1 MICNV
6 DENLAF
12 GAAHAAPYVN
22 NCHAMSASESDSV
35 SSNALATGYVS
46 HSAFLMFSLQ
56 VILSFN
62 YLQILLSW
70 RLLK

>member
-1 MICNV
+1 MA
-6 DENLAF
+6 L
-12 GAAHAAPYVN
+12 GAAHAAHYIN
-22 NCHAMSASESDSV
+22 NWHAKSASASDSV
-35 SSNALATGYVS
+35 RSDALASGYVS